1 MDAASLD
8 DVIAAMYRS
17 LCFEEG
23 QRPDWPAFLELF
35 AADARLVRV
44 NDDGVFAF
52 DPRTFR
58 DNLETMIASGTLR
71 SFWEGEVSRETEVF
85 GDIAQVL
92 SFYEARSSRDG
103 ALLGPA
109 VKTIQLFQQNGRWW
123 ISAML
128 WRREGRVVK
137 LPTTS
142 SRAAASRPPTS
153 CSDPTPDRT
162 PPRRPRS

>member
-1 MDAASLD
+1 MDPASLD
-8 DVIAAMYRS
+8 DVIASMYAS

-23 QRPDWPAFLELF
+23 QQPDWPAFMDLF

-58 DNLETMIASGTLR
+58 DDLERMIASGTLR
-71 SFWEGEVSRETEVF
+71 SFWEGEVSRETDVF
-85 GDIAQVL
+85 GDVAHVL

-109 VKTIQLFQQNGRWW
+109 VKSIQLFRQNGRWS

-128 WRREGRVVK
+128 WRREGRLVK
-137 LPTTS
+137 L
-142 SRAAASRPPTS
+142 R
-153 CSDPTPDRT
+153 
-162 PPRRPRS
+162 